1 MSRTF
6 RRWCEEC
13 CVVLNLYSVVAGLT
27 GCLTNL
33 NVVGSRRR
41 LYQGTD
47 KDRVNNVSSL
57 GHPAKVGPFDWAA
70 RSLDCTV
77 AWPRNSDSSLVCF
90 GVVAASSVSCGGVRT
105 FDWAHG

>member
-6 RRWCEEC
+6 RRWCECEC
-13 CVVLNLYSVVAGLT
+13 KGYCVVFNLYSVVAGLT

-70 RSLDCTV
+70 TSLDCTV
-77 AWPRNSDSSLVCF
+77 AWPCNSAMVTLLLCALVSSRLLRF
-90 GVVAASSVSCGGVRT
+90 LGEG
-105 FDWAHG
+105 